1 MEPHCLTTPTIYGY
15 VTREA
20 YITARG
26 SINQPGEWS
35 MGRKN
40 GQGKMTYTN
49 GDVYNGSW
57 VNDFRE
63 GKGQFTSLDKSI
75 KYDGDWKDDVME
87 GTGVYIKPGFKYEG
101 ELRGG
106 RLYGQGNSHTPTHH
120 HTPPHR

>member
-1 MEPHCLTTPTIYGY
+1 
-15 VTREA
+15 
-20 YITARG
+20 
-26 SINQPGEWS
+26 

-49 GDVYNGSW
+49 GDVYTGGW

-63 GKGQFTSLDKSI
+63 GKGQFTSLDKKV

-106 RLYGQGNSHTPTHH
+106 RLYGQGTTPRHTQRRHTRSTHTQ
-120 HTPPHR
+120 HTHAAHTRLVLG